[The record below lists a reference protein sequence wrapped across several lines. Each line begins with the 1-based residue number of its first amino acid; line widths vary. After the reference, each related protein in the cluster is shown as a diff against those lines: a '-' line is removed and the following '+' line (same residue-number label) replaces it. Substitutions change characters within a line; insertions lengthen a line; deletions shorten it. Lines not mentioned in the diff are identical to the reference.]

1 MTMQPVRG
9 RFYLDLYID
18 SGNHLLYESK
28 YHTNMP
34 GQEHFQ
40 NSLGSSDESLKR
52 FIETRK
58 RGGK

>member
-1 MTMQPVRG
+1 MPMQPVRG

-52 FIETRK
+52 FIEPLK
-58 RGGK
+58 GGGK